1 MDKDTSKYEIDS
13 AENISICEN
22 DESIEMKALEVQKA
36 LAQIID
42 VITPLIKELCN
53 RISKFSEAICSEYPN
68 RRVVWL
74 AFNHRKARI
83 RKKNMNRIIRWYQ
96 REVQNAKLQ
105 TKNE

>member
-1 MDKDTSKYEIDS
+1 MGVPS

-22 DESIEMKALEVQKA
+22 DEFIEMKALEAQEA

-42 VITPLIKELCN
+42 VITPLIKELFN
-53 RISKFSEAICSEYPN
+53 RISKFSEAICSVYPN
-68 RRVVWL
+68 RRIVWL